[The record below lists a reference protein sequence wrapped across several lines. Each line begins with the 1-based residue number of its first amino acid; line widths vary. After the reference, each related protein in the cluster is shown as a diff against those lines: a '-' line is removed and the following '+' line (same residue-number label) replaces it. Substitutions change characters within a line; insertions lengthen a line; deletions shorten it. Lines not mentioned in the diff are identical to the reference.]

1 MKLNKKP
8 TNSHEAVFPAA
19 HRSSGVSLGAAIGL
33 NMNPKEKRTSP
44 NERPNMIRLYGD
56 LSPPFLLRRI
66 MVMMVPDAMRL
77 MVEDTSLM
85 TWPWRNTMLM

>member
-19 HRSSGVSLGAAIGL
+19 HKLSGVSFGAAIGL
-33 NMNPKEKRTSP
+33 NMNPKEKSISP

-56 LSPPFLLRRI
+56 LSPPCLLRTI
-66 MVMMVPDAMRL
+66 IVMMVPDAMRL
-77 MVEDTSLM
+77 MVEATSLM
-85 TWPWRNTMLM
+85 IWP